1 MRILSARD
9 GYKYLLPI
17 VAAVDDDRSMST
29 ALACCYAEA
38 GTPPPR
44 RRWSRPQ
51 STPRVFGDISRL
63 ELRTGQRSQ
72 VSAFTE
78 PRLRS
83 DRA

>member
-38 GTPPPR
+38 GTPPPPPAAGLVHNL
-44 RRWSRPQ
+44 RPAYSVTSVGWNCAQ
-51 STPRVFGDISRL
+51 ANVHR
-63 ELRTGQRSQ
+63 
-72 VSAFTE
+72 
-78 PRLRS
+78 
-83 DRA
+83 

>member
-38 GTPPPR
+38 GTPRYLVRKPNQYQTGGVTASQTR
-44 RRWSRPQ
+44 HGYCPQ
-51 STPRVFGDISRL
+51 SLMIRGVLSPSL
-63 ELRTGQRSQ
+63 TGI
-72 VSAFTE
+72 E
-78 PRLRS
+78 
-83 DRA
+83 

>member
-38 GTPPPR
+38 GTPV
-44 RRWSRPQ
+44 
-51 STPRVFGDISRL
+51 TL
-63 ELRTGQRSQ
+63 LTGP
-72 VSAFTE
+72 F
-78 PRLRS
+78 
-83 DRA
+83 DGC